1 MFGMGEEPITCGVV
15 EKVVSDAEGPAPSQ
29 AGSKLESDDGVLLF

>member
-1 MFGMGEEPITCGVV
+1 MRDKPITCGVV

-29 AGSKLESDDGVLLF
+29 ASSKLESDDGVLLF

>member
-15 EKVVSDAEGPAPSQ
+15 EKVVSDAEGPAQ
-29 AGSKLESDDGVLLF
+29 AGVLLF